1 MQKTLYLSFVKATKF
16 ICFGFIVTSLVF
28 MLLALKKHLNYKDV
42 ISSFKVNSNV
52 IDAEDYGVVID
63 NVNLILGMKNNFLL
77 LAATSLVIGIS
88 SLLLY
93 IKTQLN

>member
-1 MQKTLYLSFVKATKF
+1 MQKTLYLSCVKATKF

-42 ISSFKVNSNV
+42 ISSFKVNSNA
-52 IDAEDYGVVID
+52 IDAEGYGVVID

-88 SLLLY
+88 LLLY

>member
-16 ICFGFIVTSLVF
+16 ICFGFILTSLVF

-88 SLLLY
+88 LLLY

>member
-88 SLLLY
+88 LLLY